1 MNSPGWRSSE
11 PSTVF
16 TDALMPGTTAPACA
30 LMSLVSW
37 SRSLRRNGRTWTSDM
52 TGLLAC

>member
-16 TDALMPGTTAPACA
+16 TDALMPGTTASAWA
-30 LMSLVSW
+30 LTSLVS
-37 SRSLRRNGRTWTSDM
+37 
-52 TGLLAC
+52 